1 MSLCVRLRDTYIL
14 SQGKLELAY
23 NKNEITAIKSEREQ
37 ILIEQKGQMDRNE
50 DNCVS
55 KHQCQHLSRFLDKY
69 SRNVLPAQLKSIR
82 RNTNEYNDRNKIKQ
96 HCLIKAK

>member
-1 MSLCVRLRDTYIL
+1 MSLCVLLRDTYIL

-23 NKNEITAIKSEREQ
+23 NKNEITAIKSEREK

-55 KHQCQHLSRFLDKY
+55 KHQCQHLSRFFDKY